1 MNKFI
6 HVFLIC
12 IISAVFYTGCKPDMP
27 VRSDYPDNVPC
38 YLADV
43 CLTVNAYM
51 VNNKTDC
58 TLALQKCYRYTD
70 YDKCKKEADPKKCWD
85 DLGVRN

>member
-1 MNKFI
+1 MKKFI
-6 HVFLIC
+6 
-12 IISAVFYTGCKPDMP
+12 IILVISFFYSCKPDMP
-27 VRSDYPDNVPC
+27 SRKNYTDDMLPC

-58 TLALQKCYRYTD
+58 TLALQKCYRYSD
-70 YDKCKKEADPKKCWD
+70 YDKCNKETDIDKIKQCWD
-85 DLGVRN
+85 ELGVRE

>member
-1 MNKFI
+1 MKKILFI
-6 HVFLIC
+6 ILF
-12 IISAVFYTGCKPDMP
+12 ISLTGCGLGFKPDMP
-27 VRSDYPDNVPC
+27 KKESYVDNYPC

-51 VNNKTDC
+51 TQNKTDC
-58 TLALQKCYRYTD
+58 TLALQKCYRYSD
-70 YDKCKKEADPKKCWD
+70 YDKCKNESDQKKCWD

>member
-1 MNKFI
+1 MKRLFI
-6 HVFLIC
+6 LILFL
-12 IISAVFYTGCKPDMP
+12 SLTGCGLGFKPDMP
-27 VRSDYPDNVPC
+27 KLETYKDNYPC

-58 TLALQKCYRYTD
+58 TLALQKCYRYSD
-70 YDKCKKEADPKKCWD
+70 YDKCEKAEDKKKCWD
-85 DLGVRN
+85 DLGVRQ